1 MVALSSSTFSE
12 NPHSRARS
20 IASIC
25 TDTSRRKSLN
35 RIEMRLSI
43 YENRIGLDSFSRD
56 PIGYDGSPYNLYEF
70 CNGKSLVAIDPSGM
84 WYVYCRAVRDY
95 PFLRHCDLR
104 RECSPGEA
112 IGPTGQTE
120 IISCY
125 PVQKSPSCRRGLGVP
140 TSNPNCPKT
149 CCNATDQDIE
159 DCLGAYP
166 SDNGEGECGS
176 NCQSNTA
183 ERLGRCCLDSSWTP
197 DIYGEPGSN
206 RCLKWKQAGNPI
218 TGYYQVCE
226 EWKYDEY
233 GRLPKPPCS
242 KWHTIRERVY
252 HPKTGQPYWRERV
265 VCVAWGAGWPG
276 VSR

>member
-218 TGYYQVCE
+218 TGTIKCARSGSMTSMGVFRN
-226 EWKYDEY
+226 
-233 GRLPKPPCS
+233 RLAQNGIRFVNESIIRKPGN
-242 KWHTIRERVY
+242 R
-252 HPKTGQPYWRERV
+252 TGANVWFVLR
-265 VCVAWGAGWPG
+265 G
-276 VSR
+276 VPVGQA